1 MPRHVVDGGPLPF
14 SPIRAAGDFVFLSG
28 QGGFTPAGELAVVAH
43 RPSLRLQRC
52 RCGARR
58 RPADAGVASIL
69 TNSIQSM
76 QSSLYNGNDICDS
89 LAAFKGQVADYTTGG
104 KLTAAQQSS

>member
-1 MPRHVVDGGPLPF
+1 M
-14 SPIRAAGDFVFLSG
+14 
-28 QGGFTPAGELAVVAH
+28 T
-43 RPSLRLQRC
+43 
-52 RCGARR
+52 
-58 RPADAGVASIL
+58 SIL

-104 KLTAAQQSS
+104 RLTAAQQSS